1 MKLMLFF
8 TILLL
13 KLSFEKN
20 KALHNLLGNYDNKD
34 FAIKNEP
41 MLKNLTVDG
50 FLGFGESKE
59 YTSSGYCVYLD
70 KIEFN
75 HEKEIKV
82 KVTIYKGI
90 FLEEI
95 MYYKGSNEEK
105 KHNEKMEFQSY
116 QDYSEKEAGSY
127 SHSKLYD
134 KCTLYFKIP
143 KLNNK
148 YIYISIPNSTLISK
162 GYILISVNKSFPA
175 WAIAL
180 IVIGSVAIFVFI
192 IILYLTKCFSRR
204 DCCKKFNEP
213 MKERKKDIQ
222 VHFPSAKVDDVKDK
236 YNLGYKYKN
245 SLDDKEDYNYEEDD
259 DDNDDD
265 DDYEE
270 EDYDFDYKE
279 EDDDF
284 GKKKKF
290 LKKKYYK

>member
-1 MKLMLFF
+1 MLFF

-41 MLKNLTVDG
+41 MLRNLTVDG

-59 YTSSGYCVYLD
+59 YTSNGYCVYLD
-70 KIEFN
+70 IIEFN

-105 KHNEKMEFQSY
+105 KHNEKMEFELF
-116 QDYSEKEAGSY
+116 QDYIEKEAGSY
-127 SHSKLYD
+127 SHEKLYD
-134 KCTLYFKIP
+134 KCTLYFNIP

-192 IILYLTKCFSRR
+192 IILYSTKCFSRN
-204 DCCKKFNEP
+204 DCCKKFNGPSE
-213 MKERKKDIQ
+213 ERKKSFQ
-222 VHFPSAKVDDVKDK
+222 ARLPSSTVADNKD
-236 YNLGYKYKN
+236 NDNFKN
-245 SLDDKEDYNYEEDD
+245 EDNNNFDLEDEYLDE
-259 DDNDDD
+259 DDNDF
-265 DDYEE
+265 E
-270 EDYDFDYKE
+270 ED
-279 EDDDF
+279 
-284 GKKKKF
+284 
-290 LKKKYYK
+290 LN